1 MIKPLFYEN
10 GKLSIIDQTQLP
22 NKYELIEIYN
32 HLDMAEAIKKLAIRG
47 APAIGIAAAF
57 GLVKGLENSKDLP
70 SDDFRKRMNE
80 IAETLKST
88 RPTAVNLEWSL
99 NRMKKVAGQNESAK
113 NRELLNILTQ
123 EANRIH
129 QEDIE
134 YCQKIGKNGADLI
147 PDQARIL
154 THCNTGG
161 LATGGLGTALGV
173 IITAHK
179 QGKNVE
185 VFVDET
191 RPLLQGSRLTM
202 WELRQENVPA
212 TLNTDSMAGYLMKEA
227 NIDVVIVGAD
237 RIARNGDVANKIG
250 TYSLAVLAD
259 YHNIP
264 FYVAAPSS
272 TIDKEIVSGKD
283 IPIEFRNGEEISRLK
298 GVQIAPENCSTIS
311 PAFDVTPNHLIS
323 RIITESGFYEEDI
336 KS

>member
-1 MIKPLFYEN
+1 MIKPLFYED

-22 NKYELIEIYN
+22 NKYELIEINN

-57 GLVKGLENSKDLP
+57 GLVKGLENYQDLP
-70 SDDFRKRMNE
+70 ADDFRKKMNE

-161 LATGGLGTALGV
+161 LATGGLGTGLGV

-202 WELRQENVPA
+202 WELGQENVPA

-227 NIDVVIVGAD
+227 NIDLVIVGAD

-283 IPIEFRNGEEISRLK
+283 IPIEFRGGEEISRLK

-323 RIITESGFYEEDI
+323 RIITESGFYEG
-336 KS
+336 KSD

>member
-22 NKYELIEIYN
+22 NKYELIEINN
-32 HLDMAEAIKKLAIRG
+32 HQDMAHAIKKLAIRG

-202 WELRQENVPA
+202 WELGQENVPA

-227 NIDVVIVGAD
+227 NIDLVIVGAD

-283 IPIEFRNGEEISRLK
+283 IPIEFRSGEEISRLK

-323 RIITESGFYEEDI
+323 RIITESGFYEGNCD
-336 KS
+336 

>member
-1 MIKPLFYEN
+1 MIKPLFYED

-22 NKYELIEIYN
+22 NKYELIEINN

-57 GLVKGLENSKDLP
+57 GLVKGLENYQDLP
-70 SDDFRKRMNE
+70 ADDFRKKMNE

-202 WELRQENVPA
+202 WELGQENVPA

-227 NIDVVIVGAD
+227 NIDLVIVGAD

-264 FYVAAPSS
+264 FYVAAPNS

-283 IPIEFRNGEEISRLK
+283 IPIEFRGGEEISRLK

-323 RIITESGFYEEDI
+323 RIITESGFYEG
-336 KS
+336 KSD

>member
-1 MIKPLFYEN
+1 MIKPLFYED

-22 NKYELIEIYN
+22 NKYELIEINN

-57 GLVKGLENSKDLP
+57 GLVKGLENYQDLP
-70 SDDFRKRMNE
+70 ADDFRKKMNE

-202 WELRQENVPA
+202 WELGQENVPA

-227 NIDVVIVGAD
+227 NIDLVIVGAD

-283 IPIEFRNGEEISRLK
+283 IPIEFRGGEEISRLK

-323 RIITESGFYEEDI
+323 RIITESGFYEG
-336 KS
+336 KSD

>member
-1 MIKPLFYEN
+1 MIKPLFYKD
-10 GKLSIIDQTQLP
+10 GKLKIIDQTKLP
-22 NKYELIEIYN
+22 DKYELIEINN
-32 HLDMAEAIKKLAIRG
+32 HKDMAEAIKKLAIRG

-57 GLVKGLENSKDLP
+57 GLVKGLENYQDLT
-70 SDDFRKRMNE
+70 SEDFRKKKNE
-80 IAETLKST
+80 IAEILKNT

-99 NRMKKVAGQNESAK
+99 NRMQKVARQNESA
-113 NRELLNILTQ
+113 NNSELLNILTQ
-123 EANRIH
+123 EASRIH

-147 PDQARIL
+147 PDNARIL

-179 QGKNVE
+179 QGKNIE

-191 RPLLQGSRLTM
+191 RPLLQGARLTM
-202 WELRQENVPA
+202 WELEEENVPA
-212 TLNTDSMAGYLMKEA
+212 KLNTDSMAGYLMKEE
-227 NIDVVIVGAD
+227 NIDLVIVGAD

-259 YHNIP
+259 YHDIP
-264 FYVAAPSS
+264 FYVAAPGS
-272 TIDKEIVSGKD
+272 TIDEKIISGED
-283 IPIEFRNGEEISRLK
+283 IPIEFRGGDEISCLK

-311 PAFDVTPNHLIS
+311 PAFDVTPNRLIS
-323 RIITESGFYEEDI
+323 KIITESGFYEGNCD
-336 KS
+336 